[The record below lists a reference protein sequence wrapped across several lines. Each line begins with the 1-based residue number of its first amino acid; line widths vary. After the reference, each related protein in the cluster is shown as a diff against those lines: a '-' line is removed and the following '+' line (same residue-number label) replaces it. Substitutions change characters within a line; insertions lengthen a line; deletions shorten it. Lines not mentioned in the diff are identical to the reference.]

1 MNFPA
6 RINLA
11 QIAFILPVDPP
22 PPPTPPPPPMT
33 GCTGLGDWCNTGDV
47 VCIKGQSGDA
57 GLITVTKAVSP
68 LPGGCSEVG
77 RMRTSLIHRPS
88 QRCVFGVH
96 LRARV
101 QSMRSRDNGWASQ
114 QALSF
119 VHLRGALEHR
129 YMAAVMIDFSAT
141 PSLCSVLC
149 LCTLICLFGVA
160 ASSACARAPCVVK
173 SCASTT
179 PGRLVFFVR

>member
-47 VCIKGQSGDA
+47 ACIKGQSGDA

-68 LPGGCSEVG
+68 PPGGCSEVG

-88 QRCVFGVH
+88 QCCAIGVH

-114 QALSF
+114 QVLSF
-119 VHLRGALEHR
+119 IFSFVDFLAFFL
-129 YMAAVMIDFSAT
+129 AAVMITRLKCNTVFVGS
-141 PSLCSVLC
+141 SLCSTVSFLC
-149 LCTLICLFGVA
+149 VCTLVCLFGFA
-160 ASSACARAPCVVK
+160 ASSAAPEHH
-173 SCASTT
+173 
-179 PGRLVFFVR
+179 PW